1 MPTAEWRAARQRKTL
16 HRVVLDVTSRS
27 SLKQGTAVAAGHL
40 QGSDSE
46 QDATES
52 DGCATPEKP
61 GRCLWICLSSLTADS
76 PTQPAPVRASCS
88 AAFRHNEGLADSE
101 GKPLLCGHPETLHMP
116 RKAIAL

>member
-1 MPTAEWRAARQRKTL
+1 MPIAEWHAARQRKTL
-16 HRVVLDVTSRS
+16 HRVVLDVTSRP
-27 SLKQGTAVAAGHL
+27 SLMQGNSVAAWQS
-40 QGSDSE
+40 QGGDSG

-88 AAFRHNEGLADSE
+88 AVLRLTVGEGLADSE
-101 GKPLLCGHPETLHMP
+101 G
-116 RKAIAL
+116 